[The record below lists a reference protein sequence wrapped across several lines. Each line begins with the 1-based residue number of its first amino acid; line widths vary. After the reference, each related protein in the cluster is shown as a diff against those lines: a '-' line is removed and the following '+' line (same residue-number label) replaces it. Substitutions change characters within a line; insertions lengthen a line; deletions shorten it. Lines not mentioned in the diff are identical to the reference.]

1 MVFAADGTSA
11 VVSHTDS
18 SPGSEVSG
26 SEQATDKS
34 SVKMEVKPG
43 VLYLV
48 SVPIG
53 NLDDF
58 TFRAWHVLE
67 EVDYIACEE
76 VQSARRLLQQR
87 HVKAK
92 LISYR
97 ESGRDLS
104 GDKIV
109 QLLKNGAKA
118 AVISGAGTPAVS
130 DPGRDLVL
138 KCHQAG
144 LPVSP
149 IPGASALTA
158 AVSAAGLP
166 LRRLAF
172 EGFLPRHGSE
182 CRQFLENLAAEE
194 RTMIFF
200 EAPHRVKET
209 LQLMLKSFGNRAAF
223 IGRELT
229 KYFEEC
235 LQSNLVELC
244 AKYEKEEPKGEFVI
258 IVEGVQR
265 DELEEELR
273 LNKLV
278 ANDLAFL
285 NNLGLSK
292 RDQAAVLVHFRELP
306 KNKAK
311 QAVMEAESGAE

>member
-1 MVFAADGTSA
+1 
-11 VVSHTDS
+11 
-18 SPGSEVSG
+18 
-26 SEQATDKS
+26 
-34 SVKMEVKPG
+34 MEVKAG

-48 SVPIG
+48 AVPIG
-53 NLDDF
+53 NLGDF
-58 TFRAWHVLE
+58 TFRSWHVLE

-76 VQSARRLLQQR
+76 VQSARRLLQSHQI
-87 HVKAK
+87 KAK

-109 QLLKNGAKA
+109 QLLQNGAKV

-138 KCHQAG
+138 KCHQVG
-144 LPVSP
+144 LTVSP

-158 AVSAAGLP
+158 AVSAAGMP
-166 LRRLAF
+166 LRRFAF
-172 EGFLPRHGSE
+172 EGFLPRSSSE
-182 CRQFLENLAAEE
+182 CHQFLEKLSSEE

-200 EAPHRVKET
+200 EAPHRLKET
-209 LQLMLKSFGNRAAF
+209 LQLMFEVWGNRAAF

-235 LQSNLVELC
+235 LQSSLEELC
-244 AKYEKEEPKGEFVI
+244 AKYKIGEPKGEFVI
-258 IVEGVQR
+258 IVEGSKR
-265 DELEEELR
+265 DELEEEKL
-273 LNKLV
+273 LNQLV
-278 ANDLAFL
+278 AEDLDFL
-285 NNLGLSK
+285 NNLGVSK
-292 RDQAAVLVHFRELP
+292 RDQASILVRFRGIP

-311 QAVMEAESGAE
+311 RAVMGS